1 MQNVLKAALLGGSL
15 AVLVAEFCMALKSSL
30 QFSNELR
37 FFFFYRK
44 LPPSFGEEYLK
55 NQYCSLITGTTVSL
69 ECA

>member
-37 FFFFYRK
+37 FFFFLPQVAPK
-44 LPPSFGEEYLK
+44 LW
-55 NQYCSLITGTTVSL
+55 
-69 ECA
+69 

>member
-37 FFFFYRK
+37 YFFFYLK

>member
-37 FFFFYRK
+37 FFFF
-44 LPPSFGEEYLK
+44 F
-55 NQYCSLITGTTVSL
+55 TTSCPQALVRNI
-69 ECA
+69 